1 MSGWQRAFVL
11 HSRPYSETSL
21 LLDFFTEGE
30 GKIRLLAKG
39 ARRNRSPL
47 RGCLQPFTPLLI
59 RWGGKGEIKTLI
71 NADPVSLALP
81 LTGTVL
87 YSGLYLN
94 ELTARV
100 LEFGTPYS
108 ALFFDYLS
116 CLQILAASE
125 HTPEF
130 ALRRFELA
138 LLSYLGY
145 GVDFLHCAGSGEPVS
160 DTMTYR
166 YREEKGFI
174 GSLVVDQL
182 SFTGKQLKALASRE
196 FPDADTLKAAKR
208 FTRLALKPYLGGK
221 SLKSRE
227 LFRQFTYSPVVQNK
241 QS

>member
-21 LLDFFTEGE
+21 LIDFFTEGE

-59 RWGGKGEIKTLI
+59 RWSGKGEIKTLI
-71 NADPVSLALP
+71 SADPVSLALP
-81 LTGTVL
+81 LSGTVL

-100 LEFGTPYS
+100 IEFGTPYS
-108 ALFFDYLS
+108 ALFFDYLQ
-116 CLQILAASE
+116 CLQILAGSE
-125 HTPEF
+125 RTPES
-130 ALRRFELA
+130 ALRQFELA

-145 GVDFLHCAGSGEPVS
+145 GVDFLHCAGSGEPIT
-160 DTMTYR
+160 DAMTYR

-174 GSLVVDQL
+174 GSLVIDQL
-182 SFTGKQLKALASRE
+182 TFTGKQLKALAERE

-208 FTRLALKPYLGGK
+208 FTRIALKPYLGGK
-221 SLKSRE
+221 PLKSRE
-227 LFRQFTYSPVVQNK
+227 LFRQFIIPSANIAK
-241 QS
+241 S

>member
-21 LLDFFTEGE
+21 LIDFFTEGE

-47 RGCLQPFTPLLI
+47 KGCLQPFTPLLI
-59 RWGGKGEIKTLI
+59 RWSGKGEIKTLI
-71 NADPVSLALP
+71 SADPVSLALP
-81 LTGTVL
+81 LSGTVL

-100 LEFGTPYS
+100 IEFGTPYS
-108 ALFFDYLS
+108 ALFFDYLQ
-116 CLQILAASE
+116 CLQILAGSE
-125 HTPEF
+125 RTPES
-130 ALRRFELA
+130 ALRQFELA

-145 GVDFLHCAGSGEPVS
+145 GVDFLHCAGSGEPVT
-160 DTMTYR
+160 DAMTYR

-174 GSLVVDQL
+174 GSLVIDQL
-182 SFTGKQLKALASRE
+182 TFTGKQLKALAERE

-208 FTRLALKPYLGGK
+208 FTRIALKPYLGGK
-221 SLKSRE
+221 PLKSRE
-227 LFRQFTYSPVVQNK
+227 LFRQFIIPSANIAK
-241 QS
+241 S